1 MTQKVGGI
9 EFDVDVDV
17 SGVSGAS
24 SKVQSDL
31 KSVESS
37 FKKVDAAADATGASM
52 AAAGTK
58 GSKGLSN
65 LRGAAGQLGFQV
77 QDMAVQAQ
85 MGTNALVILGQQG
98 SQIAGIFGPT
108 GAIVGGVIAVG
119 AAIASVM
126 APSMMDGSDATEELT
141 EKLKELSKT
150 NELTINQQK
159 FLKQVE
165 AEEEKEKQKKIK
177 ALQDERKELLANAE
191 TGDWYQKAVLGAANA
206 NQGFVS
212 FVASKLIPTLTDEQ
226 KKLVEVNAQLDVL
239 AGKTGAAKIDPQE
252 NLNALKS
259 YSKRLLFI
267 QQSVAMEGE
276 ILSAANKRQF
286 ELMQQGGN
294 EQLILLE
301 EQLAAQR
308 ARKQFEKER
317 DLAGFDEERASILEN
332 EKLNAEQKA
341 ALVEELN
348 NLEKQAKEQHENEM
362 TNIEMEAAEKRKRI
376 AELEA
381 QAKLATVGNIFG
393 RISSLM
399 NTESRKMFE
408 IGKAAA
414 IAETIINTYKA
425 IQIARSSAPPPLNYA
440 LAAAEAVAG
449 FANVRQI
456 QSTQFG
462 SKGAAQSY
470 QGGQVV
476 NNTSSQQAR
485 PEQRNISIALT
496 GSGFSGGDIR
506 GLISAINEELGDV
519 VNLSATGG

>member
-31 KSVESS
+31 KGVESS

-52 AAAGTK
+52 AAAGTR

-141 EKLKELSKT
+141 EKLKELAKT

-165 AEEEKEKQKKIK
+165 AEEAEEKKKKIAELEKEIAKQEKLAENLDKSARGYGRMAK
-177 ALQDERKELLANAE
+177 ASRIRIENGSLEDMRKTLERLRAE
-191 TGDWYQKAVLGAANA
+191 
-206 NQGFVS
+206 
-212 FVASKLIPTLTDEQ
+212 
-226 KKLVEVNAQLDVL
+226 LDVVNE
-239 AGKTGAAKIDPQE
+239 KFGATKIDPQE

-376 AELEA
+376 HEDEMK
-381 QAKLATVGNIFG
+381 QKLQIASSIFG
-393 RISSLM
+393 NLSSLM

-408 IGKAAA
+408 IGKAASIAGA
-414 IAETIINTYKA
+414 IVDGIAAVQGAYKQGA
-425 IQIARSSAPPPLNYA
+425 KIGGPPLG
-440 LAAAEAVAG
+440 AAFAASAAVATL
-449 FANVRQI
+449 ANIKNI
-456 QSTQFG
+456 QSTQYG
-462 SKGAAQSY
+462 QRSTGQSY

-476 NNTSSQQAR
+476 NNTAPQQRSQ
-485 PEQRNISIALT
+485 PDQRNISIALT

-506 GLISAINEELGDV
+506 GLISAINEELGDG